1 MMFRPA
7 AALIAALV
15 CCATPSTFAAVQ
27 PSARVLFI
35 GNSLTAANNLP
46 AMIEAVAAQAGL
58 KGRITCRAIAIPNFG
73 LQEHW
78 DQGEALRAMKNGTRW
93 THVVLQQGPTS
104 MPDSRLILR
113 EFAKKFA
120 FEAKASGASV
130 LIYSPWTPRNRLDF
144 MDAVLESHRLA
155 AEDVKGILVPI
166 GEGWR
171 AAWRADPSLAL
182 YGPDDFHPSPAGSY
196 LAALMFVE
204 KLSGRSPVGLP
215 NPSESKDKAL
225 RGVSL
230 DAAQLRI
237 VQTAAAE
244 ANGRVR
250 AALELREGD
259 SPSPEPGHR

>member
-1 MMFRPA
+1 MLLQQ
-7 AALIAALV
+7 ALITALACFSAA
-15 CCATPSTFAAVQ
+15 TFMVAAQ
-27 PSARVLFI
+27 PNARVLFI
-35 GNSLTAANNLP
+35 GNSLTFANNLP

-58 KGRITCRAIAIPNFG
+58 KGRITCKAVAIPNFG

-78 DQGEALRAMKNGTRW
+78 EQGDALRAIQNGTRW

-120 FEAKASGASV
+120 FEAKASGAKV
-130 LIYSPWTPRNRLDF
+130 VIYSPWTPRNRLQF
-144 MDAVLESHRLA
+144 MDAVVESHRLA
-155 AEDVKGILVPI
+155 ADDVKGMLVPV

-171 AAWRADPSLAL
+171 AAWRADASLPL

-196 LAALMFVE
+196 LAALMFFE

-215 NPSESKDKAL
+215 NPSGSNDKAL
-225 RGVSL
+225 RDVRL

-237 VQTAAAE
+237 VQSAAAE
-244 ANGRVR
+244 ANATTR
-250 AALELREGD
+250 L
-259 SPSPEPGHR
+259 P

>member
-1 MMFRPA
+1 MSFRRA

-15 CCATPSTFAAVQ
+15 CLSAPSFVAAVQ

-35 GNSLTAANNLP
+35 GNSLTFANNLP
-46 AMIEAVAAQAGL
+46 AMIEAVAGQAGW
-58 KGRITCRAIAIPNFG
+58 KGRITCRAVAIPNFG

-78 DQGEALRAMKNGTRW
+78 DQGEALRAIQNGTRW

-113 EFAKKFA
+113 EVAKKFA
-120 FEAKASGASV
+120 FEARASGAKV

-155 AEDVKGILVPI
+155 ADDVKGMLVAV

-215 NPSESKDKAL
+215 HPSESRDKVL
-225 RGVSL
+225 RDVRL

-244 ANGRVR
+244 ANATAR
-250 AALELREGD
+250 L
-259 SPSPEPGHR
+259 P